1 MSNENGFMAP
11 SQQLPFEQGK
21 ATTRVP
27 FNPPTPKKKKN
38 YLREDLKSNLNVN

>member
-21 ATTRVP
+21 ATTWVP
-27 FNPPTPKKKKN
+27 FNPPTPKKKKE
-38 YLREDLKSNLNVN
+38 LSEGRFKKQPQC